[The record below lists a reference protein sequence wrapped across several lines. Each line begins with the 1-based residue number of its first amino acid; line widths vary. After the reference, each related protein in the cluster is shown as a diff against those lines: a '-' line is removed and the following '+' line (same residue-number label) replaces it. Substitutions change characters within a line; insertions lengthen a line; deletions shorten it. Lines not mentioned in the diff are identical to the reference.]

1 MFTSIGIGV
10 VVQVPPSIAVATTA
24 AGSRDYDALAV
35 ALTAQSNAM
44 AMQSNYLTFATLILA
59 VVALLFALTWAYLL
73 RLIAERSARD
83 AVHDWIN
90 RDGLR
95 FVSDA
100 VAEIVPD
107 RKDGGKSKGSG
118 LSQEQQEN
126 LLSHDNPRD
135 DA

>member
-1 MFTSIGIGV
+1 MTV
-10 VVQVPPSIAVATTA
+10 TATA

-35 ALTAQSNAM
+35 ALAAQSNAM
-44 AMQSNYLTFATLILA
+44 AMQANYLTFATLILA

-90 RDGLR
+90 RDGPG
-95 FVSDA
+95 FVSDI
-100 VAEIVPD
+100 VAKITPD
-107 RKDGGKSKGSG
+107 RKDGGNSQGLG

-126 LLSHDNPRD
+126 LLSHDDPRA